1 LPYGRF
7 LAVVISYRSLCE
19 KARGISGF
27 FEKGCINDVFWIQ
40 SWGVKGCCGGWA
52 AQAPFEEV
60 ALWGSGSMPGGGCGR
75 HPQSGALPLGCCRN
89 PPVSP
94 SASHPP
100 LARGGYGVGWR
111 TTWDSLWERACFPPP
126 TRPDNSGFGLQRK
139 RSTAK
144 GLPAR
149 DGSERRQIPLPF
161 FGAGKGSSLLCKW
174 RVS

>member
-1 LPYGRF
+1 MRLDC
-7 LAVVISYRSLCE
+7 S
-19 KARGISGF
+19 
-27 FEKGCINDVFWIQ
+27 
-40 SWGVKGCCGGWA
+40 
-52 AQAPFEEV
+52 
-60 ALWGSGSMPGGGCGR
+60 
-75 HPQSGALPLGCCRN
+75 RN

-100 LARGGYGVGWR
+100 LARGAMELAGMQRGTAYGIGLL
-111 TTWDSLWERACFPPP
+111 LWP

-144 GLPAR
+144 PLPAR

-161 FGAGKGSSLLCKW
+161 FGAGKGSSLLYKW

>member
-1 LPYGRF
+1 MRLDC
-7 LAVVISYRSLCE
+7 S
-19 KARGISGF
+19 
-27 FEKGCINDVFWIQ
+27 
-40 SWGVKGCCGGWA
+40 
-52 AQAPFEEV
+52 
-60 ALWGSGSMPGGGCGR
+60 
-75 HPQSGALPLGCCRN
+75 RN

-100 LARGGYGVGWR
+100 LARGAMELAGVQRGIAYGKE
-111 TTWDSLWERACFPPP
+111 LAFPFRPARQLGVREAGDAFRSQAASVALPGKAASTLP

-161 FGAGKGSSLLCKW
+161 FGAGKGSSGLPE
-174 RVS
+174 